1 MKDQT
6 SLHPENRSRSI
17 DKSFMK
23 LRKVSMLALML
34 SLSALAQPLSTIK
47 IAIVGNHSDNP
58 IHNQIRLGALI
69 ALDEYR
75 EQFKKEHKVDLQGYS
90 IQDENNQRKLETA
103 LNDPTILGAILN
115 VDSQLLEKTATTLAR
130 ENLAMMTVTGTE
142 DLLTEQKLPNINRI
156 IARDDLQSD
165 VVARFAVNTFSP
177 RRAMIIND
185 KSRKGEAYAA
195 ELKAALEAS
204 NVRVVAYE
212 GLPDNRGVNSVSL
225 KAGFYQ
231 PDVIFYS
238 GDPELAG
245 ELLRTLKSQKIDV
258 PFIGNDSLDSPVF
271 TDTAKNDAVGAY
283 FASIAGTPDSFNNA
297 YAFNKAYKEAYGK
310 TATGWAIY
318 GYDTT
323 RVLLEGI
330 EKALNTTRKVPTRAQ
345 VMQAVR
351 SGTFSDLITGT
362 LKFTPRGDRASTTL
376 FIMRVGSD
384 LNASVIRK
392 AGGSQK

>member
-1 MKDQT
+1 
-6 SLHPENRSRSI
+6 
-17 DKSFMK
+17 
-23 LRKVSMLALML
+23 MLGMML
-34 SLSALAQPLSTIK
+34 GLSALAQSLTPIK
-47 IAIVGNHSDNP
+47 IAIVGNHQNNP
-58 IHNQIRLGALI
+58 IHNQVRLGALI
-69 ALDEYR
+69 ALDEYK
-75 EQFKKEHKVDLQGYS
+75 EKFKKEHKVDLQGLTL
-90 IQDENNQRKLETA
+90 QDENNQRKLETA
-103 LNDPTILGAILN
+103 LNDSSILGAILN
-115 VDSQLLEKTATTLAR
+115 VDSQLLEKVAPNLAR
-130 ENLAMMTVTGTE
+130 DSLTLMTVTGTE
-142 DLLTEQKLPNINRI
+142 DTLTEQKWPNINRI
-156 IARDDLQSD
+156 IARDELQSD

-177 RRAMIIND
+177 KRAMIIND
-185 KSRKGEAYAA
+185 KSRKGEAYAE

-212 GLPDNRGVNSVSL
+212 GLPDNRGVNSVAL
-225 KAGFYQ
+225 KANFYQ

-238 GDPELAG
+238 GDPEIAG

-258 PFIGNDSLDSPVF
+258 PFIGNDTLDSPIF
-271 TDTAKNDAVGAY
+271 TETAKSDAVGAY

-323 RVLLEGI
+323 KVLLAGI
-330 EKALNTTRKVPTRAQ
+330 EKALNTSKKVPTRAQ

-351 SGTFSDLITGT
+351 NGTFSDLITGT

-376 FIMRVGSD
+376 FIMRIGND